1 MRLRDVADRKLNCA
15 MESVEEKRMTSTTTP
30 TSVESF
36 EGMGGMGG
44 MEAYLMDIEHC
55 YSVYQSG
62 YAFAVMLLCVAVCAP
77 SDRPRVPDPVR
88 VCRARSVYAAVYA
101 ARAV

>member
-36 EGMGGMGG
+36 EGMGGMG
-44 MEAYLMDIEHC
+44 EVWKRI
-55 YSVYQSG
+55 
-62 YAFAVMLLCVAVCAP
+62 
-77 SDRPRVPDPVR
+77 
-88 VCRARSVYAAVYA
+88 
-101 ARAV
+101 